1 MDDETVPFVINAAF
15 NIPLSLLAVTG
26 NSLILASFASNPSL
40 ISPSN
45 VFLIC
50 LSLTDLCVGL
60 FVQPLYIAWRF
71 SLFFNHSSTS
81 GTFLLLVI
89 LFSGI
94 LCSFSLLSVTSL
106 SVDRFLALHLHLRYK
121 QLITVR
127 RVAWFLVLLCFSSV
141 LICSVSMWFPSY
153 DEMAGRV
160 MALAC
165 FMINAV
171 MYWKF
176 YRIARRHKRQIRAQE
191 QQQQQQCRILNAG
204 LLNSLR
210 LRNSSLAMFYV
221 YLIFFLCYLPYIS
234 LAVTYPLF
242 KGSISLSI
250 AFEFSWTFVYIN
262 SSLNPLLYSWRLKE
276 IRLAVKKILC
286 RIFTK

>member
-40 ISPSN
+40 ISPFT
-45 VFLIC
+45 FLIC

-60 FVQPLYIAWRF
+60 FVQPLYIAWR
-71 SLFFNHSSTS
+71 LFFNHSSTS

-165 FMINAV
+165 FMIRPTLGPKV
-171 MYWKF
+171 
-176 YRIARRHKRQIRAQE
+176 AQ
-191 QQQQQQCRILNAG
+191 
-204 LLNSLR
+204 SH
-210 LRNSSLAMFYV
+210 
-221 YLIFFLCYLPYIS
+221 
-234 LAVTYPLF
+234 
-242 KGSISLSI
+242 
-250 AFEFSWTFVYIN
+250 
-262 SSLNPLLYSWRLKE
+262 LKSPKV
-276 IRLAVKKILC
+276 A
-286 RIFTK
+286 